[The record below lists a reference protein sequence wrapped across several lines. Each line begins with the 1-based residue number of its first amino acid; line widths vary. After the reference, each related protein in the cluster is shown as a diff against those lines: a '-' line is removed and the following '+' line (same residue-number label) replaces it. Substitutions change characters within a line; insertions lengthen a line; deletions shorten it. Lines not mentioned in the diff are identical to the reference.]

1 MKGNVAAFLIN
12 ALSETVDSNLELS
25 WLSKKLPSSVVSSK
39 VVVNMVTISDKAE
52 MLPEVE
58 LNADLRGK

>member
-1 MKGNVAAFLIN
+1 VAAFLIN

-25 WLSKKLPSSVVSSK
+25 WLSKKLPSNVVSSN
-39 VVVNMVTISDKAE
+39 VVVKLVTISDKAE

-58 LNADLRGK
+58 LNAVLRGK